1 MASQSSDLKPATPS
15 RRASSAGPSSIHR
28 SNRQTPADH
37 LRTPG
42 RIGSAR
48 RPVVVTPHGRA
59 AQRELN
65 LRRGL
70 TPGRDRRR
78 SGIQQRESP
87 RDILRQLS
95 RRLAP
100 VSQPVVPTPEGG
112 RAPNDRKRTR
122 DDDFD
127 DGPDI
132 QRPRFSLPL
141 LDEDDEEDSFLEPP
155 KSAGLEDEDFTGHS
169 IELPRRAISELP
181 PGRLSRG
188 SFGSVR
194 ISDAFADLNEMGP
207 GNNGYD
213 SSYLPNEG
221 YDDVLIEDNMELAG

>member
-1 MASQSSDLKPATPS
+1 
-15 RRASSAGPSSIHR
+15 
-28 SNRQTPADH
+28 
-37 LRTPG
+37 
-42 RIGSAR
+42 
-48 RPVVVTPHGRA
+48 
-59 AQRELN
+59 
-65 LRRGL
+65 
-70 TPGRDRRR
+70 
-78 SGIQQRESP
+78 
-87 RDILRQLS
+87 
-95 RRLAP
+95 

-141 LDEDDEEDSFLEPP
+141 LD
-155 KSAGLEDEDFTGHS
+155 EDEDFTGHS